1 MEIKDAIIRKEP
13 FIEYIPEIQVFIPY
27 LLMKNVF
34 ILICLYYNFV
44 LSAIC
49 KYHELS
55 LISILK
61 LETVCLRKK
70 HSCGLIF
77 LH

>member
-1 MEIKDAIIRKEP
+1 MEIKDAMIRKEP
-13 FIEYIPEIQVFIPY
+13 VIEYIAEIQVLIPY

-34 ILICLYYNFV
+34 ILTCLCYHFV

-55 LISILK
+55 LTSILK
-61 LETVCLRKK
+61 LETVCLRKN
-70 HSCGLIF
+70 IVTV
-77 LH
+77 